1 MHMMRAEAA
10 ISGGSVMQK
19 ASILSIIRTSML
31 SIVIVALS
39 VPAFANDA
47 DLKKQLEQMGGTYLE
62 RFDKQDASGL
72 AAMYATGAIIVDP
85 TGRRTDILKV
95 FEGAFKS
102 GINHMETNA
111 DLIWSLGSSDTAF
124 GTGKYRITGNNSS
137 GTPLAEEGLWTAT
150 FVREGG
156 QWKIGMLTT
165 IPQPAP
171 AK

>member
-1 MHMMRAEAA
+1 
-10 ISGGSVMQK
+10 MQK
-19 ASILSIIRTSML
+19 ASILSIIRASIL

-47 DLKKQLEQMGGTYLE
+47 DLKKQLEQMGNTFLE
-62 RFDKQDASGL
+62 RFDKQDASGV
-72 AAMYATGAIIVDP
+72 AAMYAPGAIIVHP

-95 FEGAFKS
+95 YERAFKS
-102 GINHMETNA
+102 GFDHMETNA
-111 DLIWSLGSSDTAF
+111 NLIWSLGSSDTAF
-124 GTGKYRITGNNSS
+124 GTGKYRVTGNNPS
-137 GTPLAEEGLWTAT
+137 GTPIAEEGLWTAT

-165 IPQPAP
+165 IPEPPP